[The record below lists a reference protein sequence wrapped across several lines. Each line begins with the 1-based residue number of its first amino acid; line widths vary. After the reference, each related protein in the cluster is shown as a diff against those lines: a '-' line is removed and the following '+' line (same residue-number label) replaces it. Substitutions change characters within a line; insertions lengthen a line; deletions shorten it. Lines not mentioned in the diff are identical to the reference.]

1 MQLTSELAF
10 LPEGL
15 KVHDYRVKL
24 VVEIEDE
31 VGGVTLVPLEP
42 VVGTGEHRR

>member
-15 KVHDYRVKL
+15 QAHDYRVKL
-24 VVEIEDE
+24 MVEIEDE

-42 VVGTGEHRR
+42 VVGTKENR